1 MQATHT
7 ASTFQKLLRCPRI
20 APLFDYT
27 DLFLDYY
34 FNAML
39 DFASVSFSRARFR
52 HIQAP
57 MVNGEPASTRCCVTL
72 IREVV
77 SKFNSNKRVKSIG
90 F

>member
-7 ASTFQKLLRCPRI
+7 ASTFQKLLRCPRF

-39 DFASVSFSRARFR
+39 DFASVCKFFTCSISS
-52 HIQAP
+52 HSGTD
-57 MVNGEPASTRCCVTL
+57 GEPASTRCCVTL

-77 SKFNSNKRVKSIG
+77 SKFDSNKRVKSIG